1 MTDRNTQIILERI
14 DRLEQRFMGL
24 EKQFANLEGDLKA
37 ELKDANTR
45 IETYQKS
52 STQLVGL
59 AFGII
64 NAVAIVIILAP
75 LVKELAPYLIALI
88 EALIQRVAK

>member
-37 ELKDANTR
+37 ELKDANIR
-45 IETYQKS
+45 IEVYQKS
-52 STQLVGL
+52 FTQLVGL

-88 EALIQRVAK
+88 EALIVKVGK